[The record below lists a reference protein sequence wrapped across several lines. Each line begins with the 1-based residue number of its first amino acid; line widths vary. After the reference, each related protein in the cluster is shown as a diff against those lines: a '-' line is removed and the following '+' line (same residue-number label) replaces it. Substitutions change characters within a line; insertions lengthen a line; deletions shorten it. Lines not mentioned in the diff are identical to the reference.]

1 MDTLVK
7 KTELNSEFILNSLQ
21 SPIIVINSIK
31 KKIIYCNN
39 STEIFL
45 EMSGKNIVGKKI
57 NSLFKDDSYFISL
70 IEKSIKS
77 NRSINEFNVSIHTPK
92 KKNNVS
98 ISISKIENDNNLFSI
113 ILNDLSKNFEFSKR
127 FNFEKSAQSVSSL
140 VAMLSHEIKNP
151 LSGIKGA
158 AQIIQKRVNFK
169 GKDLNLIKLIN
180 NETERIKKLL
190 NSLENFTD
198 DRPTKKKSINLNQ
211 VIRNSKESVEAI
223 FNKKEI
229 NFVES
234 YDPSLPNING
244 NENQLTQSFVN
255 LLKNG
260 VEAINEINGIIKI
273 STRYQHGNLPI
284 KVFIEDNGIGI
295 PDELKENIF
304 DPFVTNKINGKGLGL
319 SICAKIIQNHSGTI
333 EFDTINNRTI
343 FTVMFDKIN
352 K

>member
-31 KKIIYCNN
+31 KTIIYCNN

-45 EMSGKNIVGKKI
+45 EMSGRNIVGKKI

-77 NRSINEFNVSIHTPK
+77 NRSINEFNVPIHTPK

-151 LSGIKGA
+151 LSGIW
-158 AQIIQKRVNFK
+158 
-169 GKDLNLIKLIN
+169 
-180 NETERIKKLL
+180 
-190 NSLENFTD
+190 
-198 DRPTKKKSINLNQ
+198 
-211 VIRNSKESVEAI
+211 
-223 FNKKEI
+223 
-229 NFVES
+229 
-234 YDPSLPNING
+234 
-244 NENQLTQSFVN
+244 
-255 LLKNG
+255 LKF
-260 VEAINEINGIIKI
+260 
-273 STRYQHGNLPI
+273 L
-284 KVFIEDNGIGI
+284 
-295 PDELKENIF
+295 
-304 DPFVTNKINGKGLGL
+304 
-319 SICAKIIQNHSGTI
+319 
-333 EFDTINNRTI
+333 
-343 FTVMFDKIN
+343 
-352 K
+352 